1 MALIMG
7 TAGHIDHG
15 KTSLIRAMTGIDCD
29 RLKHEKKRGITIE
42 LGFAYLDLPGGE
54 RVGVV
59 DVPGHEK
66 FVKNMVAGAAGIDF
80 VLLTVAADEGIM
92 PQTREHLEICSL
104 LNIKDGLVALT
115 KTDLV
120 DQELLE
126 LAQEDV
132 SDYLSGTFLE
142 DAPLIPVS
150 AHTGQGLEELGRALQ
165 EIVSRVRTHKGGDL
179 FRLPVDR
186 VFTIR
191 GHGTVVTGT
200 LISGQLALGER
211 VTIYPH
217 DVTSKVRGLQVHE
230 ESVETAQAGQ
240 RTAINLSAL
249 EVEDLDRGDVVARPG
264 TLFPR
269 QVWDLELKYL
279 SSAPRPLK
287 HRREVHFHHGSKET
301 LARIYLLDRDEIRP
315 GETGL
320 AQVRFPEPM
329 PGAYGDNFV
338 LRSFS
343 PLRTIAGGKVINPF
357 GRKVRRFSD
366 QLEVLRRLAEEDPET
381 ILMTQLELAGPEG
394 ASAAHLRVMC
404 NLAVKDLDRKL
415 QELSG
420 KQRIFLF
427 DRDERRYV
435 HMDVVGRLTE
445 SLLDYVREYHR
456 KHPLQAGL
464 PRGMLTSDWGRGLA
478 PKLVHFLAER
488 CIRLE
493 RLVAEQENVRLPEHS
508 VSLAQDQEQLKQE
521 LARSYENAGITP
533 PNLRELLE
541 GLSVS
546 RKDALPVLKLLN
558 DEGRLVK
565 VKEDL
570 YFSASALERIKELV
584 LDYFSRN
591 QELTPTDFKNLTG
604 LTRKFS
610 IPLLEYLDK
619 QKVTVRVGDARQ
631 LRRGR

>member
-1 MALIMG
+1 MG

-104 LNIKDGLVALT
+104 LNIKEGLVALT

-120 DQELLE
+120 DEELLE

-132 SDYLSGTFLE
+132 RDYLTGSFLE
-142 DAPLIPVS
+142 DAPIIPVS
-150 AHTGQGLEELGRALQ
+150 AHTGQGIDELSRALDD
-165 EIVSRVRTHKGGDL
+165 IIARIRTHKGGDL

-200 LISGQLALGER
+200 LISGEIGLGER
-211 VTIYPH
+211 VTVFPH

-230 ESVETAQAGQ
+230 ESVERAQAGQ

-269 QVWDLELKYL
+269 YVWDLELKYL

-287 HRREVHFHHGSKET
+287 HRREVHFHHGSKEI
-301 LARIYLLDRDEIRP
+301 LARIYLLDRDEIKP

-329 PGAYGDNFV
+329 PGVYGDNYV

-357 GRKVRRFSD
+357 GRKVRRFSE
-366 QLEVLRRLAEEDPET
+366 QLETLRQLADEEPET
-381 ILMTQLELAGPEG
+381 ILMTQLELAGAEG

-404 NLAVKDLDRKL
+404 NLSAKDLERKL
-415 QELSG
+415 QDLSG

-435 HMDVVGRLTE
+435 HRDVADRLAE
-445 SLLDYVREYHR
+445 SLLAYVRNYHR
-456 KHPLQAGL
+456 NHPLQAGL
-464 PRGMLTSDWGRGLA
+464 PRGMLASDWGRDLP
-478 PKLVHFLAER
+478 PKLVHFLVER
-488 CIRLE
+488 CVRGE
-493 RLVAEQENVRLPEHS
+493 SLVAEQENVRLPEHT
-508 VSLAQDQEQLKQE
+508 VSLAQDQEQLKEQ
-521 LARSYENAGITP
+521 LARAYEDAGITP
-533 PNLRELLE
+533 PNLREVLE

-546 RKDALPVLKLLN
+546 KKDALPVLRILS

-565 VKEDL
+565 VKEEL
-570 YFSASALERIKELV
+570 YFSARALERIKEMV
-584 LDYFSRN
+584 LDYFTRN

-619 QKVTVRVGDARQ
+619 EKVTVRVGDVRQ
-631 LRRGR
+631 LRRGK